1 MTMRART
8 IGLAVIAAL
17 VAILGLAMPAA
28 AEPPKGTFQTVR
40 NEWTNRC
47 LDSAP
52 DGRVYTLG
60 CNGTSYQI
68 FETHNEELESHAT
81 GRCIDPN
88 WFGSVFATPCVVIWP
103 RHFDFQRVADVPNYD
118 RNYSGVF
125 VLKNIENRSMC
136 LDSNFQGNVY
146 MATCNNGA
154 YQRWVIIVTRP

>member
-28 AEPPKGTFQTVR
+28 ADPPQGTFQTVR

-68 FETHNEELESHAT
+68 FETNNDELESHAT

-88 WFGSVFATPCVVIWP
+88 WFGSVFATPCVAAWP
-103 RHFDFQRVADVPNYD
+103 RHYDLQHGVPGPRYRINVAPGWTSSPATVGVNSAI
-118 RNYSGVF
+118 RSHSGGAA
-125 VLKNIENRSMC
+125 SAH
-136 LDSNFQGNVY
+136 S
-146 MATCNNGA
+146 ATTGSVW
-154 YQRWVIIVTRP
+154 RR